1 MVAQYMA
8 ADHPTRVSALVV
20 ANSCVDSTA
29 PVVVAAIDSWIEMFE
44 KPNGPLLRLKAVWPQ
59 KSTAVLRGGRHT
71 AQGLWQ
77 LAGEVQSRATAA

>member
-1 MVAQYMA
+1 MACGRDSVLPFDLQIEESEMASEIRSWTRQGEAGAPRGVEAQ
-8 ADHPTRVSALVV
+8 
-20 ANSCVDSTA
+20 
-29 PVVVAAIDSWIEMFE
+29 
-44 KPNGPLLRLKAVWPQ
+44 RL